1 MMTYEISE
9 KGRRWLK
16 RFLEVTYTLSERG
29 RLLLIR
35 YLEGEDGDF
44 KMSCEDGDLWD
55 FWKGKIVTYE
65 ISGRER
71 LLLMRYLERKDGDF
85 KISGRGRWWHQDILW
100 RWWLMRYLER
110 EDGDFRISGRWRWWL
125 QDILWRWWLTRYLE
139 GEDGGDWCGGDT
151 LGQSRFVCF
160 VKKIPDIHTS
170 IIFGNVEHWG
180 SRWRPMTCCHLDGVS
195 TGL

>member
-85 KISGRGRWWHQDILW
+85 QDIWKGKMVTSRHLVKMVTYEISGKG
-100 RWWLMRYLER
+100 
-110 EDGDFRISGRWRWWL
+110 RWWL

>member
-1 MMTYEISE
+1 M
-9 KGRRWLK
+9 
-16 RFLEVTYTLSERG
+16 VTSRCLV
-29 RLLLIR
+29 
-35 YLEGEDGDF
+35 
-44 KMSCEDGDLWD
+44 KM
-55 FWKGKIVTYE
+55 VTYE
-65 ISGRER
+65 ISGRGR
-71 LLLMRYLERKDGDF
+71 LLHMRYLEGKDCYLWDIWKGKMVTF
-85 KISGRGRWWHQDILW
+85 KLSGRGRWWHQDILW